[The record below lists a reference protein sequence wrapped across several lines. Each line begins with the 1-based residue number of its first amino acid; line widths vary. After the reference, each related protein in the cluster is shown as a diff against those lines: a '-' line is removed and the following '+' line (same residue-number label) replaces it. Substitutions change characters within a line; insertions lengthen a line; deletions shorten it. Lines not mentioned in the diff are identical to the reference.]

1 MDERIRELR
10 KALRMTQEQFASE
23 LGLSRNFIALLE
35 TGSRV
40 PSDRTVSDICRVYHV
55 SEDWLR
61 TGEGDMYAE
70 LPENRTAAI
79 VSDLLED
86 DSPMNRLILNVLE
99 RYQLLDPVS
108 REVIDRFIDSLL
120 EERH

>member
-1 MDERIRELR
+1 MNERIKIIRRNAKLTQQDFADR
-10 KALRMTQEQFASE
+10 IGIKRNTVALYES
-23 LGLSRNFIALLE
+23 GNC
-35 TGSRV
+35 G
-40 PSDRTVSDICRVYHV
+40 VSDAVIKLICREFSVH
-55 SEDWLR
+55 EHWLR
-61 TGEGDMYAE
+61 TGEGEMYD
-70 LPENRTAAI
+70 LPEDRTAAI
-79 VSDLLED
+79 VSDLLEE

>member
-1 MDERIRELR
+1 MKERLKELR
-10 KALRMTQEQFASE
+10 KSLRMTQEQFADN
-23 LGLSRNFIALLE
+23 LKLSRNYIAQIEL
-35 TGSRV
+35 GSKN
-40 PSDRTVSDICRVYHV
+40 PSDRTISDICRVYHV
-55 SEDWLR
+55 NEDWLR
-61 TGEGDMYAE
+61 TGAGDMYAE

>member
-1 MDERIRELR
+1 MDERIKELR

-55 SEDWLR
+55 SEAWLR
-61 TGEGDMYAE
+61 TGEGDMYD
-70 LPENRTAAI
+70 LPESGTAAI

-120 EERH
+120 EERR

>member
-1 MDERIRELR
+1 MKERLKELR
-10 KALRMTQEQFASE
+10 KSLRMTQEQFADN
-23 LGLSRNFIALLE
+23 LKLSRNYIAQIEL
-35 TGSRV
+35 GSKN
-40 PSDRTVSDICRVYHV
+40 PSDRTISDICRVYHV
-55 SEDWLR
+55 NEDWLR
-61 TGEGDMYAE
+61 TGEGDMYD

>member
-1 MDERIRELR
+1 MRERFKILR
-10 KALRMTQEQFASE
+10 KDTGLTQKDFAARV
-23 LGLSRNFIALLE
+23 GLSQNFIAQIE
-35 TGSRV
+35 SGSKV
-40 PSDRTVSDICRVYHV
+40 PSDRTVSDICRIFHV
-55 SEDWLR
+55 NEDWLR
-61 TGEGDMYAE
+61 TGEGDMYD
-70 LPENRTAAI
+70 LPENQTAAI

>member
-1 MDERIRELR
+1 MRERLKELR
-10 KALRMTQEQFASE
+10 KSLKMTQEQFADN
-23 LGLSRNFIALLE
+23 LKLSRNYIAQIEL
-35 TGSRV
+35 GSKN

-120 EERH
+120 EERR